1 LLRALEAYGTAI
13 ALTIIAGAFGMAIF
27 GGQALL
33 VATLNDRFETTFP
46 GLLGIIGVVVLGLPP
61 ALVAARLVGMDRE
74 RGRARIATA
83 LTSGVVWA
91 GWFLLLG
98 LAALLVGWAPSD
110 LEWNPL
116 LSIWDV
122 ATVVA
127 AGAVFAELIERP
139 HDHEPAA
146 DPVAASVESPA
157 VDQG

>member
-1 LLRALEAYGTAI
+1 MLRAIEAYGTAI
-13 ALTIIAGAFGMAIF
+13 ALTIIAGAFGMASF

-33 VATLNDRFETTFP
+33 VAALNDRFETTFP

-83 LTSGVVWA
+83 LMSGVVWA

-98 LAALLVGWAPSD
+98 LAALFLGWAPPD

-116 LSIWDV
+116 LSVWDV

-127 AGAVFAELIERP
+127 AGAVFAELIDRP
-139 HDHEPAA
+139 RHAELPIDYVGATAAVPA
-146 DPVAASVESPA
+146 
-157 VDQG
+157 DQR